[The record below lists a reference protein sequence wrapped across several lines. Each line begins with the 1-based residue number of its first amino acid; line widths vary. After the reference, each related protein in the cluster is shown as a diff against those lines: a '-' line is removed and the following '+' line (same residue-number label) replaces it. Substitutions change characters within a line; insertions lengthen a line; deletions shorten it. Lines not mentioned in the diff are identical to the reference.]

1 MDIFS
6 GTKLSAM
13 VSERPKLFQELLP
26 KLIKKLILCNSNNV
40 KNIRM
45 PSKDDNWS
53 PGFDGIVESEEST
66 LYLNNNYHYYCVV
79 DFNTG
84 IISKCGDRMPNRW
97 HTVSFLRNLHSC
109 AKQFRNHH

>member
-66 LYLNNNYHYYCVV
+66 LYLNNNYHLL
-79 DFNTG
+79 
-84 IISKCGDRMPNRW
+84 
-97 HTVSFLRNLHSC
+97 LRC
-109 AKQFRNHH
+109 